1 MDSNTDLLPAMDIE
15 ISSNPDWIDID
26 RVSRFLRDE
35 AYWSL
40 GIPRDVVQRAIA
52 HSLVWGAYESD
63 AASTSPRSRSQIG
76 FLRVVSDRATFAYLC
91 DVFVLPE
98 WRGRGI
104 AQRLL
109 QAAREHPELRGLRR
123 WLLFTRDAH
132 GLYARAGFTPLANP
146 RRGMEHLD
154 SNVYAST
161 ATSHPV
167 HHPGGEQT

>member
-1 MDSNTDLLPAMDIE
+1 MMQIE

-26 RVSRFLRDE
+26 RVWRFLRDE
-35 AYWSL
+35 AYWSR
-40 GIPRDVVQRAIA
+40 GIPRTVVERAIA
-52 HSLVWGAYESD
+52 HSLVWAAYEVNG
-63 AASTSPRSRSQIG
+63 AERSQIG

-109 QAAREHPELRGLRR
+109 QAAREYPELQGLRR

-132 GLYARAGFTPLANP
+132 ELYARMGFTPLTDP

-154 SNVYAST
+154 NNVYAST
-161 ATSHPV
+161 ATSQAVITPN
-167 HHPGGEQT
+167 GERT

>member
-1 MDSNTDLLPAMDIE
+1 MNIE

-26 RVSRFLRDE
+26 RVWHFLRDE

-52 HSLVWGAYESD
+52 NSLVWGAY
-63 AASTSPRSRSQIG
+63 AGASTAIEPRSRSQVG

-132 GLYARAGFTPLANP
+132 ALYARAGFTPLVDP
-146 RRGMEHLD
+146 RRGMEDLD
-154 SNVYAST
+154 NNVYAAT
-161 ATSHPV
+161 ATSHLV
-167 HHPGGEQT
+167 TVQSGEQT

>member
-1 MDSNTDLLPAMDIE
+1 MQIE

-26 RVSRFLRDE
+26 RVWRFLRDE
-35 AYWSL
+35 AYWSR
-40 GIPRDVVQRAIA
+40 GISRTVVERAIA
-52 HSLVWGAYESD
+52 HSLVWGAYEVNG
-63 AASTSPRSRSQIG
+63 AARDQVG

-91 DVFVLPE
+91 DVFVLTE

-109 QAAREHPELRGLRR
+109 QAAREHPDLQGLRR

-132 GLYARAGFTPLANP
+132 ELYAQAGFTPLTDP
-146 RRGMEHLD
+146 RRGMEQLD

-161 ATSHPV
+161 ATSQRVMAPS
-167 HHPGGEQT
+167 GERT

>member
-1 MDSNTDLLPAMDIE
+1 MDIE
-15 ISSNPDWIDID
+15 ISSNPDRIDID
-26 RVSRFLRDE
+26 RVWRFLRDE

-40 GIPRDVVQRAIA
+40 GIPRDVVQRAVA
-52 HSLVWGAYESD
+52 NSLVWGAYASD
-63 AASTSPRSRSQIG
+63 LSATGPSSRSQVG

-132 GLYARAGFTPLANP
+132 ELYARAGFTPLTDP
-146 RRGMEHLD
+146 RRGMEYLD
-154 SNVYAST
+154 SNVYALT
-161 ATSHPV
+161 ATSQPV
-167 HHPGGEQT
+167 IAPSGERT

>member
-1 MDSNTDLLPAMDIE
+1 MDIE

-26 RVSRFLRDE
+26 RVWRFLRDE

-40 GIPRDVVQRAIA
+40 GIPRDVVQRAVA
-52 HSLVWGAYESD
+52 NSLVWGAY
-63 AASTSPRSRSQIG
+63 ASEASSKATSGRSQVG

-109 QAAREHPELRGLRR
+109 QAAREHPDLQGLRR

-132 GLYARAGFTPLANP
+132 ELYARAGFTPLTDP
-146 RRGMEHLD
+146 RRSMEQLD

-161 ATSHPV
+161 ATLQRVMAPS
-167 HHPGGEQT
+167 GERT

>member
-91 DVFVLPE
+91 DVFVLPD
-98 WRGRGI
+98 WRGRGV

-109 QAAREHPELRGLRR
+109 
-123 WLLFTRDAH
+123 
-132 GLYARAGFTPLANP
+132 
-146 RRGMEHLD
+146 
-154 SNVYAST
+154 
-161 ATSHPV
+161 
-167 HHPGGEQT
+167 

>member
-1 MDSNTDLLPAMDIE
+1 MDIE

-26 RVSRFLRDE
+26 RVWRFLRDD

-40 GIPRDVVQRAIA
+40 GIPRDVVQRAVA
-52 HSLVWGAYESD
+52 HSLVWGAYASESL
-63 AASTSPRSRSQIG
+63 ATGPFSRSQIG
-76 FLRVVSDRATFAYLC
+76 FLRVISDRATFAYLC

-109 QAAREHPELRGLRR
+109 KAAREHPDLQGLRR

-132 GLYARAGFTPLANP
+132 ALYARAGFTPLTDP
-146 RRGMEHLD
+146 RRGMEQLD

-161 ATSHPV
+161 AASQRVMAPS
-167 HHPGGEQT
+167 GERT

>member
-1 MDSNTDLLPAMDIE
+1 MQIE

-26 RVSRFLRDE
+26 RVWRFLRDE
-35 AYWSL
+35 AYWSR
-40 GIPRDVVQRAIA
+40 GIPRTVVERAIA
-52 HSLVWGAYESD
+52 HSLVWGAYEVNG
-63 AASTSPRSRSQIG
+63 AARSQVG

-109 QAAREHPELRGLRR
+109 AAAHAHPDLQGLRR

-132 GLYARAGFTPLANP
+132 ALYARAGFTPLTNP
-146 RRGMEHLD
+146 RRGMERLD
-154 SNVYAST
+154 SDVYIGAST
-161 ATSHPV
+161 LQAGIDLS
-167 HHPGGEQT
+167 GELT